1 MSDPLRSEHGSAPLL
16 SDAERE
22 ARIEQLLLSGLD
34 QYFAGRYGQA
44 IDIWTRVAFIERGHG
59 RARAYIERARSALAE
74 RQRECEELVHTGVA
88 AYHAGNLDEARA
100 LLTRAIDEGGL
111 SDTALT
117 FLQHLSRLDR
127 AGAHVQVSAG
137 DRSDQM
143 DKSTARPTRWST
155 TILASAVA
163 AAVIFLAAIP
173 VGSWLADLPINAPAA
188 VPVAP
193 EPLPVIRPS
202 DLLLARARVLSADGR
217 LRDALRLLDRID
229 LADPARA
236 DGDRLK
242 SDIQRMLLA
251 TVPSINVPPVKR
263 VNRVM
268 R

>member
-1 MSDPLRSEHGSAPLL
+1 MSEPLRTDPADQAPL
-16 SDAERE
+16 SEADRA

-34 QYFAGRYGQA
+34 HYFGGRYEQA
-44 IDIWTRVAFIERGHG
+44 INIWTRVAFIERGHG

-137 DRSDQM
+137 DRSDQL
-143 DKSTARPTRWST
+143 DKSTRPTRWST

-263 VNRVM
+263 VNRVT